1 MATWPGVPTLALA
14 LLGTTTVGAEDF
26 WSQPHAPF
34 GGTAGVFG
42 QIYASELWLAL

>member
-1 MATWPGVPTLALA
+1 MIARH
-14 LLGTTTVGAEDF
+14 F

-34 GGTAGVFG
+34 GGTAGG